1 MLILWLVNKN
11 TQQIYHPRIRRV
23 THTPQRRCVY
33 CLFSVNTNGHGKER
47 ANAHAMTLAPK
58 IKRAGINI
66 EGMCLHLTSNWSDNG
81 SEAPTEFC
89 A

>member
-47 ANAHAMTLAPK
+47 ANAHTMTLAP
-58 IKRAGINI
+58 
-66 EGMCLHLTSNWSDNG
+66 
-81 SEAPTEFC
+81 
-89 A
+89 